1 LVSAGVVGRIRWPG
15 DAVTPSSWLQ
25 EQWPEVEAVVAVGAC
40 GLVVRLIAPL
50 LGSKAEDPAVVVFDP
65 RGRFAVPLLG
75 GHGAGGEAFAQ
86 ELAALIGAE
95 AAITGS
101 ATASGRLALD
111 GFGEAWG
118 WRRGHGHWTALL
130 QAAARPGPGPAVEQA
145 SGLVIWRDLAA
156 AQQQPSP
163 PSPPLPGGTSAEPL
177 ASAGSPA
184 GAPPAVPVVAALPVI
199 PQAEARCTSPTPPAQ
214 STTTDSGEGSMALPA
229 TQSAPSPPPATPAEL
244 ALRIDHRR
252 GEGCLWHPPV
262 LWLGL
267 GCERHSSESLLERL
281 VVETLADAGLAEEAV
296 AGVASADRKGD
307 EPALL
312 ALAERRGWP
321 LRLFSAAELAAVPVP
336 NPSSAVARELG
347 TASVAEASALLA
359 ARAAAGFSNVA
370 RAAGGAA
377 PEDRPGPGSGA
388 DGGGVPGADLRAGT
402 LLVEKRIGRAGPG
415 ERGAAT
421 LAVAL
426 AERQWAPQRGELH
439 LVGSGPG
446 PLELL
451 SGDSRRALAAAS
463 VWVGYSLYLDLLEP
477 LRRPDQ
483 LRREGRLTAE
493 RDRCLEALDLAC
505 QGLRVALISSGDSG
519 IYGMAGLALEL
530 WLARPVIDRPTLTVH
545 PGISALQLAAARV
558 GAPLMHDFC
567 TVSLSD
573 RLTPWTVIEQRLR
586 AAVAGDFVVAFYNP
600 RSAGRD
606 WQLERARTLL
616 LEGGRPASTPVAVA
630 RQLGR
635 PGESVTLHTLAD
647 LPVEAVDMLTL
658 VLVGNSTTRLEAGR
672 MVTPRGYPGASLA

>member
-1 LVSAGVVGRIRWPG
+1 MSAPPDRIAALGFSPEARPLLQRLVSAGVVGRIRWPG

-229 TQSAPSPPPATPAEL
+229 TQSAPSPPQ
-244 ALRIDHRR
+244 RR
-252 GEGCLWHPPV
+252 RRNW
-262 LWLGL
+262 
-267 GCERHSSESLLERL
+267 RFAS
-281 VVETLADAGLAEEAV
+281 TIDAGRD
-296 AGVASADRKGD
+296 ASGI
-307 EPALL
+307 
-312 ALAERRGWP
+312 
-321 LRLFSAAELAAVPVP
+321 RLFSGLAW
-336 NPSSAVARELG
+336 VANA
-347 TASVAEASALLA
+347 TA
-359 ARAAAGFSNVA
+359 ARACW
-370 RAAGGAA
+370 
-377 PEDRPGPGSGA
+377 SG
-388 DGGGVPGADLRAGT
+388 
-402 LLVEKRIGRAGPG
+402 
-415 ERGAAT
+415 
-421 LAVAL
+421 
-426 AERQWAPQRGELH
+426 W
-439 LVGSGPG
+439 
-446 PLELL
+446 
-451 SGDSRRALAAAS
+451 
-463 VWVGYSLYLDLLEP
+463 W
-477 LRRPDQ
+477 
-483 LRREGRLTAE
+483 
-493 RDRCLEALDLAC
+493 
-505 QGLRVALISSGDSG
+505 
-519 IYGMAGLALEL
+519 
-530 WLARPVIDRPTLTVH
+530 
-545 PGISALQLAAARV
+545 
-558 GAPLMHDFC
+558 
-567 TVSLSD
+567 
-573 RLTPWTVIEQRLR
+573 
-586 AAVAGDFVVAFYNP
+586 
-600 RSAGRD
+600 
-606 WQLERARTLL
+606 
-616 LEGGRPASTPVAVA
+616 
-630 RQLGR
+630 
-635 PGESVTLHTLAD
+635 
-647 LPVEAVDMLTL
+647 
-658 VLVGNSTTRLEAGR
+658 
-672 MVTPRGYPGASLA
+672 